1 MIRKNVKFLFNN
13 NLLIIII
20 AVLIVIIASILLID
34 NNAKSKESI
43 RERIQIEAN
52 NTFKNLKSE
61 GDKYIYYN
69 NQLVSW
75 TNNEIPISQTY
86 KQSFEADFIKLHNG
100 YYFLAREKN
109 NDTIILHVSLF
120 KNEYTLNN
128 NYLNNKFNHKYSL
141 DKEENINITFSK
153 TDYPIQLGKSVV
165 CYLDFSQYEIS
176 SNRLL
181 AYVFSL
187 LYFLFIFFFLQI
199 ITNLIRRLKLS
210 SYIIILLMAVTY
222 LAIFLI
228 LHYIDLP
235 SLLSNFYLFSH
246 FITMIML
253 LSIGEIFVIQIF
265 IIVFL
270 LNAKMFISSERIKI
284 ILTPLLILFSWLYFY
299 FIEFSL
305 THNPTSIT
313 LTNVLKLDVSTFV
326 VLIQL
331 MMGGYIFF
339 LLVDKIIVKP
349 QQTKFKILYVITILL
364 IAVFSISFLINKLSF
379 FSLFIISFFLFVML
393 ISILNQKGSIRKIP
407 STIYIIIL
415 LISFSSINGLF
426 VYEHNIRNDKLF
438 VEKALKQLSENKDY
452 KTERQLI
459 DIEKNIVKD
468 SNIIK
473 PNKIIVDLEQ
483 YIIDKYFSEIAK
495 TYSVEVLICNENE
508 SLFIPPL
515 NKHINCKQYI
525 NSRLQNTNKLLGS
538 KALYKDNSQLD
549 LCSYLGYF
557 EISKARKTQIIFI
570 DCFEKKTSKEMGYP
584 DLLIDKE
591 VNEGWNKINLDHYAV
606 YQNNSLVIQ
615 VGTYNYSSINKFKA
629 SNKWQR
635 DNDFLHY
642 ILKNNK
648 NNTLWITSLKE
659 PTISDKLSLTSFL
672 FLFSSIALV
681 LFMIIIN
688 PKKYLSIKMLNI
700 NNSLQI
706 AIVFIFI
713 ISFIVFGGLSTK
725 SFEKLNQNNN
735 KEIQIE
741 KTQSIAYDLENYFSN
756 NQYSHSEVYDKLVK
770 LSNTLLTDINLYDK
784 KGFLYN
790 TSRPTIFSQGIISK
804 LMNNE
809 AIAQLNTNPTQ
820 LIFLEEKIGNRTYNA
835 SYVSIP
841 TDNGKEFLYIHIPYI
856 IQQKSLDDKLLDF
869 ISTFINVYIVWITLA
884 LILSVILSNFITRP
898 LRQMQDKL
906 ISIRLNQR
914 NEKIKWKRKDEL
926 GGLIL
931 AYNSMVDKM
940 EESAKLLLKQEREG
954 AWKEMAKQVA
964 HDIKNPLTPMKLS
977 IQQLQRLQSIDI
989 VKFHERFKELSPSLI
1004 EQINTLADIAS
1015 EFSDYAKDKINLN
1028 ETSNIDECLKA
1039 AIDVF
1044 ENKENIRIIYTKN
1057 FEEKAMV
1064 YGDKQQYVRI
1074 FNNLIKNSIQSL
1086 ALKEDGLIEIDL
1098 SKNET
1103 EFHISIKD
1111 NGCGISEENQ
1121 KKIFSNKFTTKIE
1134 GSGLGLSIVKS
1145 IIETIGGKITFESIE
1160 NIGTQ
1165 FNIYL
1170 PIKKQ

>member
-1 MIRKNVKFLFNN
+1 MTRKNVKFLFNN

-20 AVLIVIIASILLID
+20 AVLIVIITSILLID
-34 NNAKSKESI
+34 NYVKSKNSI
-43 RERIQIEAN
+43 RNNIQIEVDNA
-52 NTFKNLKSE
+52 FKNLKKE

-69 NQLVSW
+69 NQLISW
-75 TNNEIPISQTY
+75 TNNEIPIPQTY
-86 KQSFEADFIKLHNG
+86 KQNFEADFIKLHNG
-100 YYFLAREKN
+100 YYFLAQEKK
-109 NDTIILHVSLF
+109 NDTIILYVSLF
-120 KNEYTLNN
+120 KNEYSLTN
-128 NYLNNKFNHKYSL
+128 NYLNNKFNPKYSL
-141 DKEENINITFSK
+141 SGKENIDITFVK
-153 TDYPIQLGKSVV
+153 TDYPIRLGKSVV
-165 CYLDFSQYEIS
+165 CYLDFSKYEIS
-176 SNRLL
+176 SNYLL
-181 AYVFSL
+181 AYSFSI
-187 LYFLFIFFFLQI
+187 LYLIVIFFSLQI
-199 ITNLIRRLKLS
+199 IANLIRKLKLS
-210 SYIIILLMAVTY
+210 YYIRILLLAIIY
-222 LAIFLI
+222 LAVFLI

-246 FITMIML
+246 FITKIIL

-265 IIVFL
+265 IISFL
-270 LNAKMFISSERIKI
+270 LNIKI
-284 ILTPLLILFSWLYFY
+284 FINNEGLKSLLILLLIPFSLMYFL
-299 FIEFSL
+299 FIEFVL

-313 LTNVLKLDVSTFV
+313 LANVLKLDVSTFV

-331 MMGGYIFF
+331 MMGGYIFY
-339 LLVDKIIVKP
+339 LLADKIVIKP
-349 QQTKFKILYVITILL
+349 NHRKLRALYILTLLL
-364 IAVFSISFLINKLSF
+364 ISVFPVYFLINNLSYFSLLIIAF
-379 FSLFIISFFLFVML
+379 FLFIIL
-393 ISILNQKGSIRKIP
+393 ISILNQKGYIRKMP
-407 STIYIIIL
+407 ATIYTITL
-415 LISFSSINGLF
+415 LISFSTINGLL
-426 VYEHNIRNDKLF
+426 VYEHNLRNDKLII
-438 VEKALKQLSENKDY
+438 EKALKQLSDNKDY
-452 KTERQLI
+452 KTEKQLI

-473 PNKIIVDLEQ
+473 PNIIKVDLEQ
-483 YIIDKYFSEIAK
+483 YIIDKYFSDIAK

-508 SLFIPPL
+508 SIFISPL
-515 NKHINCKQYI
+515 NKHIKCKQYI
-525 NSRLQNTNKLLGS
+525 DLRLLDTKKLFTS
-538 KALYKDNSQLD
+538 KSIYKDNSQLD

-557 EISKARKTQIIFI
+557 EIGELGKSKIIFI

-584 DLLIDKE
+584 DLLIDKKA
-591 VNEGWNKINLDHYAV
+591 NEGLKKIDLDHYAV

-629 SNKWQR
+629 SGKWQR
-635 DNDFLHY
+635 DNNYLHY

-648 NNTLWITSLKE
+648 NNTIWITSIKE
-659 PTISDKLSLTSFL
+659 PSISDKLSLTSFL

-681 LFMIIIN
+681 LIMVIIN
-688 PKKYLSIKMLNI
+688 PRKYLSIKILNI

-735 KEIQIE
+735 KDIQIE
-741 KTQSIAYDLENYFSN
+741 KTQSIAYDLEDYFADN
-756 NQYSHSEVYDKLVK
+756 KYNHNEVYDKLVK

-784 KGFLYN
+784 RGFLYN
-790 TSRPTIFSQGIISK
+790 TSRPTMFSQGIISR

-809 AIAQLNTNPTQ
+809 AIAELKNNPTQ
-820 LIFLEEKIGNRTYNA
+820 LIFLEEKIGSRTYNA

-841 TDNGKEFLYIHIPYI
+841 IGYSKESFYIHIPYI
-856 IQQKSLDDKLLDF
+856 IQQKSIDDKLLNF

-906 ISIRLNQR
+906 KGIRLNQR

-926 GGLIL
+926 GGLII

-989 VKFHERFKELSPSLI
+989 VKFHERFKEMSPSLI

-1015 EFSDYAKDKINLN
+1015 EFSDYAKDKINLT

-1044 ENKENIRIIYTKN
+1044 ENKENIKIIYNKN
-1057 FEEKAMV
+1057 FEEQAMV

-1098 SKNET
+1098 SKDET

-1145 IIETIGGKITFESIE
+1145 IIEAIGGRITFESKE
-1160 NIGTQ
+1160 NIGTK

-1170 PIKKQ
+1170 PTKKQ